1 MSNRLTNLIAVG
13 LLSLMFL
20 LAFFS
25 TKEMSATMD
34 ELAHIP
40 AGYSYLSQKD
50 FRLNPEHPPLI
61 KDLAAFPL
69 LFLNLN
75 FPEDH
80 PSWTEG
86 VNQQWWFG
94 NQFLYQ
100 SGNNPDQILFWA
112 RIPMIL
118 ILLLL
123 GWFLFYWARKIGGN
137 IMAISVLFLF
147 AFSPTFLAHGRLVT
161 TDVGAA
167 LGVVLAT
174 YFWLKWLKNPSKKNI
189 ILAGIIFGLAM
200 LLKFSLV
207 LLVPFFAIITLAYA
221 WLDTHNFKKVLKYIG
236 LAVLVGIIGLIVIWP
251 VYQFHLL
258 NYPLEKQFNDARY
271 TLESNKLKPLV
282 NLTYWMSQKP
292 IFRPY
297 AQYLLGL
304 LMATQRVTGGNT
316 TYFLGQVSATGSW
329 YYFPVVYFLK
339 IPLAFHLLTLI
350 AICCLLLK
358 TKKGINNCLPRLSRS
373 KKANFLLPPSLL
385 FGSWIKN
392 HFPEFSM
399 LVFLAIYWFT
409 SIKGNLNIGVRHL
422 LPVFPFTYILVCLVI
437 KEQFKNIQQPSLKK
451 IAMFLLFAIFG
462 WYILSSG
469 LVFPHYLSY
478 FNELGGGPKDGYKL
492 VTDSNYDWGQD
503 LKRLKNWVE
512 ENRIEKIYVDY
523 FGGGDVFY
531 YLGEKYISWP
541 GTKLSSEFPSENYL
555 AVSATLLQG
564 GRGKPVKNFDQ
575 PTGYYNWLDNYEP
588 ITRVGNS
595 IFIYYID

>member
-1 MSNRLTNLIAVG
+1 MSNRLTNLIASV
-13 LLSLMFL
+13 LLILMFL
-20 LAFFS
+20 LALFS
-25 TKEMSATMD
+25 IKGMSATMD

-50 FRLNPEHPPLI
+50 YRLNPEHPPLI
-61 KDLAAFPL
+61 KDLSAFPL

-75 FPEDH
+75 FPEEH

-100 SGNNPDQILFWA
+100 SGNDADQIIFWS

-118 ILLLL
+118 LLILL

-137 IMAISVLFLF
+137 MIAISVLSLF
-147 AFSPTFLAHGRLVT
+147 TFSPTFLAHGRLVT

-189 ILAGIIFGLAM
+189 ILAGIFFGISM

-207 LLVPFFAIITLAYA
+207 LLIPFFVIITLTYA
-221 WLDTHNFKKVLKYIG
+221 WFNTYNFKKVLKYIG
-236 LAVLVGIIGLIVIWP
+236 LAILVGIIGMIVLWL
-251 VYQFHLL
+251 VYEFHLL
-258 NYPLEKQFNDARY
+258 NYPLEKQFDDTKY
-271 TLESNKLKPLV
+271 ILESNALKPLV

-297 AQYLLGL
+297 AQYLFGL
-304 LMATQRVTGGNT
+304 LMATQRVAAGNT
-316 TYFLGQVSATGSW
+316 TYFLGQVSAAGSW

-350 AICCLLLK
+350 AMCYLVSKRSLK
-358 TKKGINNCLPRLSRS
+358 NCFVRF
-373 KKANFLLPPSLL
+373 NY
-385 FGSWIKN
+385 WIKN
-392 HFPEFSM
+392 HFTEFSM
-399 LVFLAIYWFT
+399 LVFLLIYWLV
-409 SIKGNLNIGVRHL
+409 SIKGNLNLGIRHV

-437 KEQFKNIQQPSLKK
+437 KKQLKNIQKPLIKK
-451 IAMFLLFAIFG
+451 ISFSLLFVIFG
-462 WYILSSG
+462 WYIISSCLS
-469 LVFPHYLSY
+469 FPYYLSY
-478 FNELGGGPKDGYKL
+478 FNELGGGQKNGYQY

-503 LKRLKNWVE
+503 LKRLEVWVE
-512 ENRIEKIYVDY
+512 KNNIEKIYVDY

-531 YLGEKYISWP
+531 YLGEKYLSWQ
-541 GTKLSSEFPSENYL
+541 GTKSPSELPNGSYL

-564 GRGKPVKNFDQ
+564 GRGEPVKNFDQ
-575 PTGYYNWLDNYEP
+575 AAGYYNWLNDYEP
-588 ITRVGNS
+588 IDRAGNS
-595 IFIYYID
+595 IFIYYIQHVESHL

>member
-1 MSNRLTNLIAVG
+1 MSNRTTNLIAVG

-25 TKEMSATMD
+25 MKDDSLTMD
-34 ELAHIP
+34 ESAHIP
-40 AGYSYLSQKD
+40 AGYSYLTQKD
-50 FRLNPEHPPLI
+50 YRLNPEHPPLI

-75 FPEDH
+75 FPKDH

-100 SGNNPDQILFWA
+100 SGNNPDQIIFWA

-118 ILLLL
+118 LLIFL

-137 IMAISVLFLF
+137 IMAISVLSLF

-207 LLVPFFAIITLAYA
+207 LLIPLFIIMTLTYA
-221 WLDTHNFKKVLKYIG
+221 WLYTHNFKKVLRYIG
-236 LAVLVGIIGLIVIWP
+236 LAVLVGIIALIVIWP

-258 NYPLEKQFNDARY
+258 NYPLEKQLSDTKY
-271 TLESNKLKPLV
+271 VLESNKLKPLV
-282 NLTYWMSQKP
+282 GLTYWMIQKP

-297 AQYLLGL
+297 AQYLFGL

-350 AICCLLLK
+350 AILFLIF
-358 TKKGINNCLPRLSRS
+358 GIRRKN
-373 KKANFLLPPSLL
+373 
-385 FGSWIKN
+385 WIRN

-399 LVFLAIYWFT
+399 LVFLAIYWLT
-409 SIKGNLNIGVRHL
+409 SIKGNLNIGLRHL

-437 KEQFKNIQQPSLKK
+437 KEQFKNIQKPLFRK
-451 IAMFLLFAIFG
+451 IVLFLLFIIFG
-462 WYILSSG
+462 WYITSSC

-478 FNELGGGPKDGYKL
+478 FNELAGGQKGGYKF
-492 VTDSNYDWGQD
+492 VVDSNYDWGQD
-503 LKRLKNWVE
+503 LKRLKTWIEKNK
-512 ENRIEKIYVDY
+512 IEKIYVDY
-523 FGGGDVFY
+523 FGGGDVSY
-531 YLGEKYISWP
+531 YLGEKYLSWP

-564 GRGKPVKNFDQ
+564 GRGKPAKNFGQ

-588 ITRVGNS
+588 IARAGNS
-595 IFIYYID
+595 IFIYYIP

>member
-1 MSNRLTNLIAVG
+1 MSNRLTNLIASG
-13 LLSLMFL
+13 LLILMFL

-25 TKEMSATMD
+25 MKEMSATMD

-40 AGYSYLSQKD
+40 AGYSYVSQKD

-75 FPEDH
+75 FPEEH

-100 SGNNPDQILFWA
+100 SGNNADQILFWA

-118 ILLLL
+118 LLLFL
-123 GWFLFYWARKIGGN
+123 GWFLFYWTRKIGGN
-137 IMAISVLFLF
+137 IMAISVLSLF

-189 ILAGIIFGLAM
+189 ILAGIIFGISM

-207 LLVPFFAIITLAYA
+207 LLIPFFLIITLIYA
-221 WLDTHNFKKVLKYIG
+221 WINTHNFKKVLKYIG
-236 LAVLVGIIGLIVIWP
+236 LAILVGIIGMIVIWP
-251 VYQFHLL
+251 VYQFNLL
-258 NYPLEKQFNDARY
+258 NYPLEKQFNDTKY
-271 TLESNKLKPLV
+271 ILESNVLKPLV
-282 NLTYWMSQKP
+282 SLTYWMSQKP

-297 AQYLLGL
+297 AQYLYGL
-304 LMATQRVTGGNT
+304 LMATQRVAGGNT
-316 TYFLGQVSATGSW
+316 TYFLGQISKVGSW

-350 AICCLLLK
+350 AICCLFFKRKYFLLK
-358 TKKGINNCLPRLSRS
+358 TKIGLKNCLVRF
-373 KKANFLLPPSLL
+373 NC
-385 FGSWIKN
+385 WIKN
-392 HFPEFSM
+392 HFTEFSM
-399 LVFLAIYWFT
+399 LIFLLIYWLVSIT
-409 SIKGNLNIGVRHL
+409 SNLNLGVRHV

-437 KEQFKNIQQPSLKK
+437 KGQFKNIQKPSFKK
-451 IAMFLLFAIFG
+451 IALFLLFVIFG
-462 WYILSSG
+462 WYIISSC

-478 FNELGGGPKDGYKL
+478 FNELGGGQKNGYQY

-503 LKRLKNWVE
+503 LKRLKTWVE
-512 ENRIEKIYVDY
+512 ENNIEKIYVDY
-523 FGGGDVFY
+523 FGGGDVSY
-531 YLGEKYISWP
+531 YLGEKHLSWQ
-541 GTKLSSEFPSENYL
+541 GTKLSSEFPSGNYL

-564 GRGKPVKNFDQ
+564 GRGEPAKNLDQ
-575 PTGYYNWLDNYEP
+575 PTGYYNWLNDYEP
-588 ITRVGNS
+588 IARAGNS
-595 IFIYYID
+595 IFIYYIPPNKSHL

>member
-1 MSNRLTNLIAVG
+1 
-13 LLSLMFL
+13 
-20 LAFFS
+20 
-25 TKEMSATMD
+25 
-34 ELAHIP
+34 
-40 AGYSYLSQKD
+40 
-50 FRLNPEHPPLI
+50 
-61 KDLAAFPL
+61 
-69 LFLNLN
+69 
-75 FPEDH
+75 
-80 PSWTEG
+80 
-86 VNQQWWFG
+86 
-94 NQFLYQ
+94 
-100 SGNNPDQILFWA
+100 
-112 RIPMIL
+112 
-118 ILLLL
+118 
-123 GWFLFYWARKIGGN
+123 
-137 IMAISVLFLF
+137 
-147 AFSPTFLAHGRLVT
+147 
-161 TDVGAA
+161 
-167 LGVVLAT
+167 
-174 YFWLKWLKNPSKKNI
+174 
-189 ILAGIIFGLAM
+189 
-200 LLKFSLV
+200 
-207 LLVPFFAIITLAYA
+207 
-221 WLDTHNFKKVLKYIG
+221 
-236 LAVLVGIIGLIVIWP
+236 
-251 VYQFHLL
+251 
-258 NYPLEKQFNDARY
+258 
-271 TLESNKLKPLV
+271 
-282 NLTYWMSQKP
+282 
-292 IFRPY
+292 
-297 AQYLLGL
+297 
-304 LMATQRVTGGNT
+304 
-316 TYFLGQVSATGSW
+316 
-329 YYFPVVYFLK
+329 
-339 IPLAFHLLTLI
+339 
-350 AICCLLLK
+350 
-358 TKKGINNCLPRLSRS
+358 
-373 KKANFLLPPSLL
+373 
-385 FGSWIKN
+385 
-392 HFPEFSM
+392 M

>member
-1 MSNRLTNLIAVG
+1 MSNRLTNLIASV
-13 LLSLMFL
+13 LLILMFF
-20 LAFFS
+20 LALFS
-25 TKEMSATMD
+25 MKGMSATMD

-61 KDLAAFPL
+61 KDLSAFPL

-75 FPEDH
+75 FPEEH

-100 SGNNPDQILFWA
+100 SGNDADQIIFWS

-118 ILLLL
+118 LLVLL

-137 IMAISVLFLF
+137 IMAISVLSLF
-147 AFSPTFLAHGRLVT
+147 TFSPTFLAHGRLVT
-161 TDVGAA
+161 TDVGAV
-167 LGVVLAT
+167 LGVLLAT

-189 ILAGIIFGLAM
+189 ILAGIFFGISM

-207 LLVPFFAIITLAYA
+207 LLIPFFLIITLIYA
-221 WLDTHNFKKVLKYIG
+221 WLNTRNFKKVLKYIG
-236 LAVLVGIIGLIVIWP
+236 LAILVGIIGMIVVWL
-251 VYQFHLL
+251 VYEFHLL
-258 NYPLEKQFNDARY
+258 NYPLEKQFDD
-271 TLESNKLKPLV
+271 TKLILESNALKPLV

-297 AQYLLGL
+297 AQYLFGL
-304 LMATQRVTGGNT
+304 LMATQRVAAGNT
-316 TYFLGQVSATGSW
+316 TYFLGQVSAAGSW

-350 AICCLLLK
+350 AMCCLVLK
-358 TKKGINNCLPRLSRS
+358 RSLKNCFVRF
-373 KKANFLLPPSLL
+373 NY
-385 FGSWIKN
+385 WIKN
-392 HFPEFSM
+392 HFTEFSM
-399 LVFLAIYWFT
+399 LVFLLIYWLV
-409 SIKGNLNIGVRHL
+409 SIKGNLNLGIRHV

-437 KEQFKNIQQPSLKK
+437 KKQLKNIQKPLIKK
-451 IAMFLLFAIFG
+451 ISFSLLFIIFG
-462 WYILSSG
+462 WYIISSC

-478 FNELGGGPKDGYKL
+478 FNELGGGQKNGYQY

-503 LKRLKNWVE
+503 LKRLEVWVE
-512 ENRIEKIYVDY
+512 KNNIEKIYVDY

-531 YLGEKYISWP
+531 YLGEKYLSWP
-541 GTKLSSEFPSENYL
+541 GTKLPSELPSGSYL

-564 GRGKPVKNFDQ
+564 GRGEPVKNFDQ
-575 PTGYYNWLDNYEP
+575 AAGYYNWLNDYEP
-588 ITRVGNS
+588 IDRAGNS
-595 IFIYYID
+595 IFIYYIQHDKSHL